1 MDGDAVIVVLHVS
14 FLAALTLRTA
24 VKSCSTFVYTSH
36 RALYSF
42 FSFWSWWRFFLVS
55 WTIRVHFW
63 LSSTDAEAYP
73 SRRAMALSTPR
84 TRSVTASVSGCCCL
98 VFSSSRG
105 LTRTSEFLWR
115 QMRYPWYKLTLLLL
129 LQLITYRDMGV
140 LVAGT
145 YSAP

>member
-1 MDGDAVIVVLHVS
+1 
-14 FLAALTLRTA
+14 
-24 VKSCSTFVYTSH
+24 
-36 RALYSF
+36 
-42 FSFWSWWRFFLVS
+42 
-55 WTIRVHFW
+55 
-63 LSSTDAEAYP
+63 
-73 SRRAMALSTPR
+73 
-84 TRSVTASVSGCCCL
+84 VSGCCCL